1 MILSQHIHAAVY
13 FIRKFSKNVIQLSQ
27 YTKLI
32 HDYNVEIP
40 SEHS

>member
-1 MILSQHIHAAVY
+1 MQLFTLSVNQ
-13 FIRKFSKNVIQLSQ
+13 SKNVIQLSQ

-40 SEHS
+40 SEHF